1 MRYDN
6 TAPNRML
13 VKLRKE
19 RGISQ
24 VELAKACG
32 IKQATI
38 SRWETGEV
46 QIPGKYKTILSSL
59 LKTPESTFD
68 YSIDPI
74 SRAKKFVDLLG
85 NTPVLAN
92 VSAGS
97 PEENAEVG
105 ISLSDV
111 IRLGPRSFALKVTGD
126 SMTRPSGPSYP
137 NGSYVLIDPDIS
149 SLYDVLGR
157 VVYAM
162 VDNGEYTLKELC
174 CDAGKYYL
182 RPWNPQFPIIQID
195 INETKIVGVVRGC
208 FLPE

>member
-1 MRYDN
+1 MKIEDK
-6 TAPNRML
+6 APAQVLTR
-13 VKLRKE
+13 LRKE
-19 RGISQ
+19 RGLSQ
-24 VELAKACG
+24 SDLAKLCG
-32 IKQATI
+32 LKQTTI
-38 SRWETGEV
+38 SRWENGDIK
-46 QIPGKYKTILSSL
+46 IPSKYKTLLASI
-59 LKTPESTFD
+59 LKTAESSFD
-68 YSIDPI
+68 YSPDPI
-74 SRAKKFVDLLG
+74 ARAKKFVDLLG

-92 VSAGS
+92 VAAGS

-111 IRLGPRSFALKVTGD
+111 IKLGPRSFALKVTGD
-126 SMTRPSGPSYP
+126 SMTRPVGQSYP
-137 NGSYVLIDPDIS
+137 NGSYVLVDPDVS
-149 SLYDVLGR
+149 VLSDVLGK

-162 VDNGEYTLKELC
+162 VNNGEYTLKELC